1 MKRDLDI
8 PAMARNLF
16 VSTCELLKLNPDE
29 LTAAQK
35 IRVDRASALRLQ
47 IDDLQSAQLRGAQID
62 LAKLIE
68 ASEALE
74 HLLATSVTIP
84 VKEHTEARE
93 ALATLIGNLAAV
105 EQSET
110 ALLREEN
117 ERLRAELAALRPRS
131 LPPPPE
137 PQPNNNNA
145 ASPPARRG
153 MTTSA
158 AMAADPWLRI
168 SRWTRRE
175 QGDEQQTRA

>member
-1 MKRDLDI
+1 MQRDLDI

-16 VSTCELLKLNPDE
+16 VNTCKLLGLDPDD

-74 HLLATSVTIP
+74 HLLATSVTIHA
-84 VKEHTEARE
+84 KEHDEARE
-93 ALATLIGNLAAV
+93 TLAKLIGSLAAV
-105 EQSET
+105 EQRET

-117 ERLRAELAALRPRS
+117 EQLRAELAALRPRS
-131 LPPPPE
+131 LPPPP
-137 PQPNNNNA
+137 NNNTDLPTPEP
-145 ASPPARRG
+145 PPARPPWHDHIYTNG
-153 MTTSA
+153 GASLPPYFPL
-158 AMAADPWLRI
+158 DPTGAGR
-168 SRWTRRE
+168 
-175 QGDEQQTRA
+175 